1 MPWHRRHHRGREAAI
16 AIAFVIGGAVLLIFF
31 ISLLHNAKS
40 QTLGPAAA
48 AAGRALPSSASP
60 APVIE

>member
-31 ISLLHNAKS
+31 ISMLHNAKS
-40 QTLGPAAA
+40 QTLGKPGDHDRIAAA
-48 AAGRALPSSASP
+48 RAP
-60 APVIE
+60 